1 MSFCRCEKALG
12 MLMVLSKVKLCC
24 EATTEPD
31 STAWNPCTF
40 IHHLNCK
47 TICIGLESA
56 LVHLVL
62 PDTLIKNA
70 SFKL

>member
-12 MLMVLSKVKLCC
+12 MLMGLFEVTLRGHNR
-24 EATTEPD
+24 ARD
-31 STAWNPCTF
+31 SAWNPCTF

-47 TICIGLESA
+47 TICIVLESA

-62 PDTLIKNA
+62 PDTLIKNV